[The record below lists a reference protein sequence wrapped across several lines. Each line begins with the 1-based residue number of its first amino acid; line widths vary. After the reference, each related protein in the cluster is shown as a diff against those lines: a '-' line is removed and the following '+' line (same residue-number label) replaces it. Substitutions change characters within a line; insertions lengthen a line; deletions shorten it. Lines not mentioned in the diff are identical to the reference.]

1 MKRMHNRVFNSHW
14 AMRDVIINALDTLD
28 SAEQTKPTEFR
39 LILKVLLRGLITS
52 RKGRYDENT
61 YGDSLSKLREYA
73 SRPKASRTTECRMT
87 RFLGLMDAEDD
98 DLSGGALEVVGVIA
112 PRLLLAIS
120 VTV

>member
-1 MKRMHNRVFNSHW
+1 MHNRVFNSHW

-52 RKGRYDENT
+52 RKGRCDENT
-61 YGDSLSKLREYA
+61 YGDSLSRLREYA